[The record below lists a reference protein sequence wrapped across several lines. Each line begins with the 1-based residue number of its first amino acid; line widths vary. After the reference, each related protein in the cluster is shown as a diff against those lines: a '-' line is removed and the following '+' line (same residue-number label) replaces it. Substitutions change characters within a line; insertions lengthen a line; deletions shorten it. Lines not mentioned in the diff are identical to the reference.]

1 MTAQKA
7 AMRKIVAFCHETT
20 HVHLVAHPRKGQTE
34 DKAPGKLDV
43 AGSGHI
49 TNGADNVFV
58 VWSAR
63 KEVGHEDEKPDAS
76 LELVKDRNGEA
87 GHRKIYLFFC
97 REAQQYTPDAN
108 RRGAHT
114 SSSAP
119 RHGRH
124 SSFEVHRPASIR
136 RMALRFTGKS
146 VRDGAAVELGVRLV
160 LAPPY
165 NAESSEDTP
174 CLTQATPK
182 PGPRSRMRPPRRL
195 QHRRQIPSSI

>member
-20 HVHLVAHPRKGQTE
+20 SHVHLVAHPRKGQTE

-87 GHRKIYLFFC
+87 GHRKIYLFFAV
-97 REAQQYTPDAN
+97 RPSSTRRMPIVGALIHRVQRPDTAGIAVL
-108 RRGAHT
+108 RYI
-114 SSSAP
+114 AP
-119 RHGRH
+119 RRFGGWRC
-124 SSFEVHRPASIR
+124 
-136 RMALRFTGKS
+136 ALPGSPSET
-146 VRDGAAVELGVRLV
+146 APRLSWACAWCSP
-160 LAPPY
+160 LPTTRNHLRTHHA
-165 NAESSEDTP
+165 
-174 CLTQATPK
+174 
-182 PGPRSRMRPPRRL
+182 
-195 QHRRQIPSSI
+195 

>member
-7 AMRKIVAFCHETT
+7 AMRKIVAFCHETNS

-87 GHRKIYLFFC
+87 GHRKIYLFFAV
-97 REAQQYTPDAN
+97 RPSST
-108 RRGAHT
+108 RRMPIVGGAHT

-165 NAESSEDTP
+165 NARNHLRTHH
-174 CLTQATPK
+174 A
-182 PGPRSRMRPPRRL
+182 
-195 QHRRQIPSSI
+195 